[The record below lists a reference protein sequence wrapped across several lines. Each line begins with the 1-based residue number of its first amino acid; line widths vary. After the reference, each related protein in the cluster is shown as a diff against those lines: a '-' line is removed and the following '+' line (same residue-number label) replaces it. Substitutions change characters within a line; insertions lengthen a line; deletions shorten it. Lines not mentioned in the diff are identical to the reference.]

1 MIKEVLRSVIGIFI
15 TIAVVILSIP
25 LWEDSFA
32 SKNIAIINEYKN
44 IPVSVDYDGTV
55 AFSND
60 AYEFDNLYIKNYTDN
75 NETKTLYFAIDKTST
90 IKDDNISIIINNKK
104 YELKETLT
112 QEENDKTLFKLFDLT
127 IDAYV
132 SINLETK
139 VLLDEST
146 NVNDDDT
153 LEISF
158 EVK

>member
-25 LWEDSFA
+25 LWENSFA

-90 IKDDNISIIINNKK
+90 IKDDNISIIINKK
-104 YELKETLT
+104 KDELKETLT
-112 QEENDKTLFKLFDLT
+112 QE
-127 IDAYV
+127 
-132 SINLETK
+132 
-139 VLLDEST
+139 
-146 NVNDDDT
+146 
-153 LEISF
+153 
-158 EVK
+158 